1 MSIAKMF
8 PDDGD
13 RLMSVDE
20 AAARLKTSPSVVR
33 RLLEKRVIIPI
44 CNGPRRYIRKYAL
57 NDFLIRLEGQD
68 ILDFAGEGGL
78 AKNGRCAKA

>member
-1 MSIAKMF
+1 MSTTKMF

-33 RLLEKRVIIPI
+33 RLLEKRVMIPI
-44 CNGPRRYIRKYAL
+44 CNGQRRYIRKYAL
-57 NDFLIRLEGQD
+57 NDFLAKLEGKD
-68 ILDFAGEGGL
+68 IILDFAGEEVL
-78 AKNGRCAKA
+78 AKKWMT